1 MGKIGVRIPKK
12 KGNLSFEEDV
22 DFAGQLIE
30 ALEESLPKLEN
41 SYNKKDSEDFDDIK
55 IFMGQIQKEISE
67 TLK

>member
-1 MGKIGVRIPKK
+1 
-12 KGNLSFEEDV
+12 SFEEDV